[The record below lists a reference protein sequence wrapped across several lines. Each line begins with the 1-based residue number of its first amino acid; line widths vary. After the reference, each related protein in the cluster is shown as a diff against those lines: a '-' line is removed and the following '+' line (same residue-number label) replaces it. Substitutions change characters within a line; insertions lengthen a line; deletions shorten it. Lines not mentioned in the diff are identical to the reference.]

1 MLVDVQALEG
11 GLQNFEVM
19 QEIGLQIGLPFDFVE
34 WHFLGV
40 GCVQQLA
47 VDVARTQLLDFCEV
61 SDSEV
66 VDPLHDVMPG
76 GEITTVTHIPNCFI
90 NINYLLYF
98 WITCFICNGRM

>member
-1 MLVDVQALEG
+1 MLVDVQTLEG

-47 VDVARTQLLDFCEV
+47 VDVART
-61 SDSEV
+61 
-66 VDPLHDVMPG
+66 
-76 GEITTVTHIPNCFI
+76 
-90 NINYLLYF
+90 
-98 WITCFICNGRM
+98 